1 MDLPLSN
8 LELIDLIDNVKRSLN
23 SASISAEL
31 DLTLGKVTND
41 RDFSLDTAVTSQ
53 GLEVRE

>member
-23 SASISAEL
+23 STSISAEL

-41 RDFSLDTAVTSQ
+41 RDFSLDTTVTSQ

>member
-8 LELIDLIDNVKRSLN
+8 LELIDLIDNIERSLN
-23 SASISAEL
+23 STSISAEL